1 MYGRGQKEP
10 SFSSRPALTVN
21 TAISQRCSE
30 PVEMTWLQHFCLAVG
45 WRETRRKIDCIVFG
59 EYRDIDCQSEMSLSI
74 SPHLHIP
81 ARVDIFRETGAF
93 LFFCSFLA
101 LARCSHL
108 RIVAFIWPAEHSAPA
123 TLLITCSLVNYNRLI
138 GIEKTIYNV
147 IECVFTWHN
156 Q

>member
-10 SFSSRPALTVN
+10 SFSSRPALTLN

-30 PVEMTWLQHFCLAVG
+30 PVEMTWLQPFCLVVG

-81 ARVDIFRETGAF
+81 ARVDIFREAGAF

-101 LARCSHL
+101 LARC
-108 RIVAFIWPAEHSAPA
+108 FTSADRCFYLA
-123 TLLITCSLVNYNRLI
+123 GRAQCTSNIINYLLA
-138 GIEKTIYNV
+138 G
-147 IECVFTWHN
+147 
-156 Q
+156 